1 MFSSDVVYDVSIS
14 WTDILSKWIKIL
26 VRENEPKLKKP
37 QWTTSSQDI
46 TSQLYA
52 AFNPNKPGKL
62 QVVFDCTARYKGT
75 SLNDQPLSGP
85 DLTNS
90 LLGVLLRILQ
100 EPVPLSSGTEAI
112 FHQVTVDP
120 NDVDTLRFLWWPD
133 DDLSKEPVEYTFL
146 VARLHQGGKILVFER
161 RLNEVINTLLKNF

>member
-1 MFSSDVVYDVSIS
+1 MFSSYVVYDVRIS
-14 WTDILSKWIKIL
+14 WTDMSSKWIKIL
-26 VRENEPKLKKP
+26 VCENEPKLKKP

-90 LLGVLLRILQ
+90 LFGVLLRFRQ
-100 EPVPLSSGTEAI
+100 EPVSLSLDTKAMFHPLM
-112 FHQVTVDP
+112 VDP
-120 NDVDTLRFLWWPD
+120 NDVDTVRFLWWPD
-133 DDLSKEPVEYTFL
+133 DGLSKDPV
-146 VARLHQGGKILVFER
+146 
-161 RLNEVINTLLKNF
+161 